1 MEKVIQIHYGNGII
15 HATLLEHVRDGV
27 LKSWAKL
34 RFPDGHEGYMSERWI
49 IPDDHQS
56 SSDTDWRAYLKAH
69 WDTKRNCLRTDCL
82 NDFYDV
88 FRRAAANYQKQNE
101 QDFKQST
108 AEDHLQHGAHEPRR
122 ANEVP
127 NPSGRHRTAPSVP
140 TRDKE
145 SVRKTGKQM
154 KQVPYATAEPQ
165 PKRKPRYVELSLF
178 D

>member
-27 LKSWAKL
+27 LKDWAKL

-69 WDTKRNCLRTDCL
+69 WDNERNHLRTDCL

-108 AEDHLQHGAHEPRR
+108 AEDHLQHGVHDARR
-122 ANEVP
+122 TDAVHDKA
-127 NPSGRHRTAPSVP
+127 GRRRP
-140 TRDKE
+140 TSSMSAGDTKA
-145 SVRKTGKQM
+145 VRETC
-154 KQVPYATAEPQ
+154 KQV
-165 PKRKPRYVELSLF
+165 KPVQLSLF
-178 D
+178 DF